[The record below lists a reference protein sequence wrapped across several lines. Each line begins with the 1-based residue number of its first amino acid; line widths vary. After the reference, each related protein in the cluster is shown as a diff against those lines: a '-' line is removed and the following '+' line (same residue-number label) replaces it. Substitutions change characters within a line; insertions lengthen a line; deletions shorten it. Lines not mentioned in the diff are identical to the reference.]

1 MFIETSFMRYG
12 HGKPCIIGLK
22 LKPET
27 LKIWGLS
34 LHICSRIEED
44 LANISREE
52 RSPREA

>member
-1 MFIETSFMRYG
+1 MRYG